1 MIAFKTQKTILV
13 LILGLLTFSA
23 VHAQQTVVVERPGL
37 FTDLATALIGV
48 PAAAATGI
56 VEGTVEAV
64 GALFNGSTTVV
75 SAPAPVVVVP
85 ATPAP
90 PPPAAT
96 PVAVVV
102 PRKQVVVTSPIVK
115 GVPYTTVTTTVRS
128 PVKVPGATIIPD
140 PTTTITTD
148 YGDGTTVTVTRPASG
163 YELGGGIV
171 YPVDP
176 AHRVGSSPFANPYIY
191 RP

>member
-1 MIAFKTQKTILV
+1 MKKTFLCFFAF
-13 LILGLLTFSA
+13 LLTISA
-23 VHAQQTVVVERPGL
+23 VQAQQTVVVERPGL

-85 ATPAP
+85 ATPIP
-90 PPPAAT
+90 PPPAAA

-102 PRKQVVVTSPIVK
+102 PRTQVVVTSPIVK
-115 GVPYTTVTTTVRS
+115 GVPSTTVTTTVRS

-140 PTTTITTD
+140 PMTTVTTD
-148 YGDGTTVTVTRPASG
+148 YGDGISVTLTRPASG
-163 YELGGGIV
+163 YELGGGVV

-176 AHRVGSSPFANPYIY
+176 MHRVGSSPFANPYIY
-191 RP
+191 RPR

>member
-1 MIAFKTQKTILV
+1 MKKTILV
-13 LILGLLTFSA
+13 FFFGLLTISA

-64 GALFNGSTTVV
+64 EALFSGSTTVV
-75 SAPAPVVVVP
+75 SASAPVVVVP
-85 ATPAP
+85 ATPIP
-90 PPPAAT
+90 PPPVVP
-96 PVAVVV
+96 PVTVVV

-115 GVPYTTVTTTVRS
+115 DVPSTTVTTTVSS
-128 PVKVPGATIIPD
+128 PIKVPGATVIPD
-140 PTTTITTD
+140 PVTTVTTD
-148 YGDGTTVTVTRPASG
+148 YGNGTTVTVTRPASG

-171 YPVDP
+171 YPVAP
-176 AHRVGSSPFANPYIY
+176 GNRVGASPFANPYIY
-191 RP
+191 RPR

>member
-1 MIAFKTQKTILV
+1 MKKTLLAFMTV
-13 LILGLLTFSA
+13 CALISS
-23 VHAQQTVVVERPGL
+23 VHAQQTVIVERPGL

-85 ATPAP
+85 ATPIP
-90 PPPAAT
+90 PPQVAA

-115 GVPYTTVTTTVRS
+115 GVPSTTVTTTVRS

-140 PTTTITTD
+140 PMTTITTD
-148 YGDGTTVTVTRPASG
+148 YGDGTSVTVTRPASG
-163 YELGGGIV
+163 YELGGGVV
-171 YPVDP
+171 YPVAP
-176 AHRVGSSPFANPYIY
+176 GNRVGSSPFANPYIY